1 MSSKSWAMEW
11 LVNQPAHA
19 LIGFCCSL
27 PVIGGFFSVI
37 AREYYQT
44 KGVMHEVYRLNYPD
58 LSWTEIE
65 KQLSFGKVMGKV
77 KLYKLDLLVSYFGI
91 GVSTAVMTYYFWKH
105 LV

>member
-1 MSSKSWAMEW
+1 MENKEW
-11 LVNQPAHA
+11 TWSEFGNQVAHFV
-19 LIGFCCSL
+19 IGFLCSL
-27 PVIGGFFSVI
+27 PIIGGFFSVI

-77 KLYKLDLLVSYFGI
+77 DLAKRDLVFSYAGI
-91 GVSTAVMTYYFWKH
+91 VTCIALMVVFFWIWI
-105 LV
+105 V